1 MHWKSVC
8 VVHVSMQLLWVFS
21 SPFFCILPHVHYA
34 CAYPN
39 LSHTHISNPNTY
51 SPKTC
56 IGVLAENYIACKEL
70 TSHIKT
76 LQGISRHRH
85 IQWPCHLSCKGR
97 SEPWSTFIVGD
108 FVNPCSPLPENTSLT
123 KNIITSSS
131 YAALKRKMRWQSAT
145 RWSIWIKGVN
155 AVVATA
161 PSGGDSLN

>member
-8 VVHVSMQLLWVFS
+8 VVHVASYFGSFLLPFSVFCPMS
-21 SPFFCILPHVHYA
+21 TMHAHIQTSLTHTY
-34 CAYPN
+34 
-39 LSHTHISNPNTY
+39 LTLTHIRL
-51 SPKTC
+51 KL
-56 IGVLAENYIACKEL
+56 VLECLLKIILHAKNKYH
-70 TSHIKT
+70 TSKHYKV
-76 LQGISRHRH
+76 SDRH

-97 SEPWSTFIVGD
+97 SGPWSTFIVGD

-131 YAALKRKMRWQSAT
+131 YAALKRKMRWQSTT

-155 AVVATA
+155 AVVVTA